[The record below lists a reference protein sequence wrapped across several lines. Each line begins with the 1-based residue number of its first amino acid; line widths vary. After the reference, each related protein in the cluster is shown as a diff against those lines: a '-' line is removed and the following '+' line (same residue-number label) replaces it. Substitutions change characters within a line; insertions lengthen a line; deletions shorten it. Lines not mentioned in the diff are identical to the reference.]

1 MKKITLN
8 EQAQETLVVTLV
20 MAAIAVVSILF

>member
-8 EQAQETLVVTLV
+8 EQAQGTVLVAVV
-20 MAAIAVVSILF
+20 MAAIAMISILF